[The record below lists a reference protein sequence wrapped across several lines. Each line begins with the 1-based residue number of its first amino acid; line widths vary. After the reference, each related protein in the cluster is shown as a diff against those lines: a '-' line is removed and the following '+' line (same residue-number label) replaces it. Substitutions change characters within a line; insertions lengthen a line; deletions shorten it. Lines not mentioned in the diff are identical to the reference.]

1 MSMKSIAL
9 VTAVILG
16 AAGPAIAAP
25 SASLT
30 TGGRTIA
37 GPGTTSLDANLTQT
51 VYTHVA
57 TNTDACATVINGSRS
72 SAVRITLVG
81 PAASTVTL
89 DVAAGA
95 TSTLCHDGVV
105 RMDLTCVSD
114 AASCSAQWRVDDN

>member
-9 VTAVILG
+9 VTAMILG
-16 AAGPAIAAP
+16 IAGPAIAAP
-25 SASLT
+25 SASLAP
-30 TGGRTIA
+30 GGRTIA
-37 GPGTTSLDANLTQT
+37 GPGTINIAVTLTQT
-51 VYTHVA
+51 VYTHIA

-81 PAASTVTL
+81 PAASTVNL

-105 RMDLTCVSD
+105 RMDLSCVAD
-114 AASCSAQWRVDDN
+114 AMSCTAQWRVDDN